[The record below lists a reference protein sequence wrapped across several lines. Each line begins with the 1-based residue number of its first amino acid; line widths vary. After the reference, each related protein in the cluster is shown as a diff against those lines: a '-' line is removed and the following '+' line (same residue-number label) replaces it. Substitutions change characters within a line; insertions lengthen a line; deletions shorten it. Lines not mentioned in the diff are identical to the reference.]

1 MNMRGFRILVAGAL
15 LCMSS
20 ASAAFGEDAE
30 SHLFGRVLSLVQSVV
45 HTATQSG
52 DPKAVEKRID
62 GLLSGQDAEFNRLA
76 GDILS
81 DAFEGMPPQYRGSVM
96 ALAKDLAVLARR
108 ERARDAYRQSQGA
121 EAALQARKDL
131 AAMGLR
137 YFDSAQL
144 LDAVKRNDLLA
155 VELFIA
161 ARGVDLGVRD
171 IDGLTALQVA
181 RRRNNRQLADVL
193 AAAGG

>member
-1 MNMRGFRILVAGAL
+1 MNMRGFRILLASAL
-15 LCMSS
+15 LCTSS
-20 ASAAFGEDAE
+20 ASAASGEGDDWR
-30 SHLFGRVLSLVQSVV
+30 LFGRVLSLVQSVV
-45 HTATQSG
+45 HAATQSG
-52 DPKAVEKRID
+52 DPRAVERRID
-62 GLLSGQDAEFNRLA
+62 SLLSGEDAEVNRLA
-76 GDILS
+76 ADILG
-81 DAFEGMPPQYRGSVM
+81 DAFEDMPRQYRGSVM
-96 ALAKDLAVLARR
+96 ALAQDLTALARK
-108 ERARDAYRQSQGA
+108 ERARDAYPQSQGA
-121 EAALQARKDL
+121 EAALRARKDL

-161 ARGVDLGVRD
+161 ARGVDLGARD
-171 IDGLTALQVA
+171 VDGLTALQVA

>member
-15 LCMSS
+15 VCTSS
-20 ASAAFGEDAE
+20 ASAALGEDDE
-30 SHLFGRVLSLVQSVV
+30 RHLFGRVLSLVQSVV
-45 HTATQSG
+45 HAATQSG
-52 DPKAVEKRID
+52 DPRAVERRID
-62 GLLSGQDAEFNRLA
+62 SLLSGQDAGANRLA
-76 GDILS
+76 RDILG
-81 DAFEGMPPQYRGSVM
+81 DAFEDMPPQYRGSVM
-96 ALAKDLAVLARR
+96 ALAKDLAALARR
-108 ERARDAYRQSQGA
+108 DRARDAYRQSQGA
-121 EAALQARKDL
+121 ESALQARKDL

-161 ARGVDLGVRD
+161 ARGVDLGARD
-171 IDGLTALQVA
+171 VDGLTALQVA